1 MNKNC
6 NQIQDMLFVEK
17 GINWNDYP
25 TICKRGTGCR
35 KQMTEIKCQN
45 DPDKTVMRKKWI
57 IDTEIPVF
65 TQDMNYIYD
74 IVMLKES

>member
-1 MNKNC
+1 
-6 NQIQDMLFVEK
+6 MLFAEK

-35 KQMTEIKCQN
+35 KRMTEIKCQN